1 MISLTRGFGL
11 LFLALALA
19 GCATRSACGPAPYQE
34 ARATPPL
41 AVPEGMDRPDQRA
54 ALRVP
59 EPRAAGGRLAND
71 PENCIIDPPPFYV
84 EAGAPN
90 PEGLPVRPSSA
101 ATGAAPTVAPAATR
115 LTREVTAFLNEWT
128 AAWNQ
133 RDADSWLRFYAAD
146 YAPAGY
152 ADPEEWRQEQRSRFE
167 IPASTRI
174 DANSVAVE
182 PRPDGNARV
191 RFIQHFGEA
200 PEQRSVV
207 KELVLEPRSRERTD
221 WRILEERIV
230 EVL

>member
-1 MISLTRGFGL
+1 MNSLIRGFGL

-19 GCATRSACGPAPYQE
+19 GCATRSACSPAPYQE
-34 ARATPPL
+34 ARAAPPL
-41 AVPEGMDRPDQRA
+41 AVPDDMDRPDQRA

-59 EPRAAGGRLAND
+59 ERRGAGGRLAND
-71 PENCIIDPPPFYV
+71 PENCIIEPPPFYA
-84 EAGAPN
+84 EAGTPN
-90 PEGLPVRPSSA
+90 PEGLPVRPRSA
-101 ATGAAPTVAPAATR
+101 ATTATGSPAPAATR
-115 LTREVTAFLNEWT
+115 LTREVTAFLNEWA
-128 AAWNQ
+128 AAWSQ
-133 RDADSWLRFYAAD
+133 RDADTWFRFYAVD

-152 ADPEEWRQEQRSRFE
+152 GGPDEWQQEQRGRFE
-167 IPASTRI
+167 IPASTQI

-207 KELVLEPRSRERTD
+207 KELVLEPRTGERTA
-221 WRILEERIV
+221 WRIVEERII